1 LPKTPRQKW
10 IETKESWERSR
21 HVEVPAP
28 IPAAPPR
35 PGGRRVAFLIYRGN
49 PRCGGQGVYTR
60 HLTREL
66 VALGHSVE
74 VFAGPPWPELD
85 EASLAILRSIP
96 VWSMAL
102 QVEVNA
108 GATLESFA
116 QSQTDPLIVQTLR
129 LQGYE
134 EDRHGRMLGTLI
146 ERYGLDGEA
155 GPPAAYGGRQAFI
168 DFGYNECLDSFAGF
182 GIFRIARQVRFLP
195 EALISLF
202 SRVMYEEARHIV
214 FFVNWI
220 TYERCVRG
228 YGAPPL
234 QVLPT
239 AIGYLRALKKTVGRA
254 GAANTTDKGMAAAGD
269 MKSLYLPYIS
279 HAKSFQTLHCAMPK
293 AGSRVANI
301 MRPLLGKMISAS
313 IPSRM

>member
-1 LPKTPRQKW
+1 MQIGTP
-10 IETKESWERSR
+10 EHKELFCRSFIDT
-21 HVEVPAP
+21 HEVYEP
-28 IPAAPPR
+28 
-35 PGGRRVAFLIYRGN
+35 
-49 PRCGGQGVYTR
+49 
-60 HLTREL
+60 REL
-66 VALGHSVE
+66 
-74 VFAGPPWPELD
+74 PWPELD

-134 EDRHGRMLGTLI
+134 EDRHGRMLATLF
-146 ERYGLDGEA
+146 ERYRLEGEA
-155 GPPAAYGGRQAFI
+155 GPPEAYGGRQAFI

-195 EALISLF
+195 DSLISLF
-202 SRVMYEEARHIV
+202 ARVMYEEARHIV

-228 YGAPPL
+228 YGAAPL

-254 GAANTTDKGMAAAGD
+254 GATNTSDKGMAAAGEIFTG
-269 MKSLYLPYIS
+269 LTLQ
-279 HAKSFQTLHCAMPK
+279 SFIQACLEENTVYMASFDPRLLRPRVVPTLARFVLG
-293 AGSRVANI
+293 AANAVDQV
-301 MRPLLGKMISAS
+301 RATVRSFA
-313 IPSRM
+313 RA